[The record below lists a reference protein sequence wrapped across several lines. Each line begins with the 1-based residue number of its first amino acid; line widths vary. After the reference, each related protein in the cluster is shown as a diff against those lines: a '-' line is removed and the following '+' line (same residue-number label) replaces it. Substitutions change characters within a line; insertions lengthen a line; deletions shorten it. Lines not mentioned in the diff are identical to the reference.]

1 MSLRWGFLGA
11 SRIGNALA
19 PAMQAAGHT
28 LVGVAARDP
37 DRAEDYARKHSFA
50 RTYATYEDLLQD
62 PDIDAIYNP
71 LSNDLH
77 FPWSARALE
86 AGKHV
91 LCEKPFVLNAAEVR
105 QLMAL
110 QQRTG
115 RVVAEAFMHRHHPQY
130 AQALELIAS
139 GELGD
144 LRTASAGYRF
154 TLSNPGDYRWKADK
168 GGGALYDVGC
178 YCVSA
183 LRLLLGR
190 EPVRVSATLHD
201 LGGIDATL
209 VGWLDFGDHFTA
221 HFDCSV
227 EASGGQHLSLVGS
240 KATLSLDVPFGPHKR
255 MTHLHLGARDFTYEP
270 NDPYEFM
277 VADFGR
283 AVQMNVEPSWGLGD
297 ALAQARVLD
306 ALFDSA
312 RRGEVVSLPEPG
324 TVGTIR

>member
-37 DRAEDYARKHSFA
+37 ARAEAYARKHGFA
-50 RTYATYEDLLQD
+50 RTYSTYEALLQD
-62 PDIDAIYNP
+62 PDITAVYNP
-71 LSNDLH
+71 LPNHLH
-77 FPWSARALE
+77 FQWSAHALE

-91 LCEKPFVLNAAEVR
+91 LCEKPFMLNAAEVR

-110 QQRTG
+110 QQRAG
-115 RVVAEAFMHRHHPQY
+115 RIIAEAFMHRHHPQY
-130 AQALELIAS
+130 AEALALIAS

-144 LRTASAGYRF
+144 PRTASAGYRF
-154 TLSNPGDYRWKADK
+154 TLNNPGDYRWDADK

-190 EPVRVSATLHD
+190 EPVRVSAAAHD
-201 LGGIDATL
+201 RLGIDATL
-209 VGWLDFGDHFTA
+209 VGWLDFGGGFTA

-227 EASGGQHLSLVGS
+227 QASGGQHLQLVGS
-240 KATLSLDVPFGPHKR
+240 KATLSMDVPFGPHKR
-255 MTHLHLGARDFTYEP
+255 TAHLDLGERRFTYP
-270 NDPYEFM
+270 PSDPYEVM
-277 VADFGR
+277 VADFGH
-283 AVQMNVEPSWGLGD
+283 AVQANAEPRWGLAD
-297 ALAQARVLD
+297 ALAQAKVLD

-312 RRGEVVSLPEPG
+312 RRQEVVSLPAPE
-324 TVGTIR
+324 TDR